1 MYLKILA
8 PFRSHFALNPGVLS
22 AVTENYLKFWQSVK
36 NNYKNKN
43 KLIKDIQFLHQD
55 IKKDEVSYS
64 KTEDDTL
71 SQSLSVIKIIPG
83 EVEEIVRKS
92 LDDCINRLG
101 DEQKQF
107 AEKIDFDLESA
118 QIEIYD
124 NTIATVEYTLKITDI
139 NPLMSDENYK
149 LILDTLESVTVDFT
163 RNFVDEFYDKAL
175 IGFLKDLSS
184 KYDSES
190 RFVQKPG
197 SYEAFKDLKKYD
209 DKDATR
215 VLWVTRTIG
224 FEQNDKMKDEIIN
237 YWLRGI
243 GSHSEL
249 EKVKNDSTEFSL
261 LWVNYIARE
270 DADNINRF
278 EEKHSHDKL
287 TFSEAWDSMKIAQ
300 YYYSAL
306 DSLNKNLH
314 DVIAFSYTKE
324 ANKRIRNLNQFLNN
338 TSSAT
343 RLLIIHFREIQKY
356 LKRNKLSYLQKIMN
370 KWDFENLIEYAEE
383 KMNLCKE
390 RVEQLHNVSMQRSSL
405 YTDILL
411 LVIGAISIFDLFL
424 GLSEYG
430 RTLTGDAIMGFRG
443 NNAFNFLAVVATES
457 TDNLLIYSLIVIV
470 LISLFYYYF
479 RRKSIL

>member
-8 PFRSHFALNPGVLS
+8 PFRSHFVLNPGVLS
-22 AVTENYLKFWQSVK
+22 AVTDDYTKFWQTVQKS
-36 NNYKNKN
+36 YKSKS
-43 KLIKDIQFLHQD
+43 KLIKDIQFLHSD
-55 IKKDEVSYS
+55 MKKDKVSYS

-71 SQSLSVIKIIPG
+71 SQSLNVMRVIPG
-83 EVEEIVRKS
+83 EVEELVKNS
-92 LDDCINRLG
+92 LSVAVSRLN
-101 DEQKQF
+101 DEEKTF
-107 AEKIDFDLESA
+107 GKKIDFDLESA

-124 NTIATVEYTLKITDI
+124 NTISTIEYTLKITDI
-139 NPLMSDENYK
+139 NPLMNDENYR
-149 LILDTLESVTVDFT
+149 LVLDTLESVTVDFT
-163 RNFVDEFYDKAL
+163 RTFVDEFYDKTL
-175 IGFLKDLSS
+175 KEFLKTLST
-184 KYDSES
+184 KYDSETK
-190 RFVQKPG
+190 FIQQPG

-209 DKDATR
+209 DEEATR

-224 FEQNDKMKDEIIN
+224 FDQDDKMKNEIIN

-261 LWVNYIARE
+261 LWVNYIVRE
-270 DADNINRF
+270 DADDIQKF

-314 DVIAFSYTKE
+314 DVIAFSYTKA
-324 ANKRIRNLNQFLNN
+324 ANKRIRNLNIFLNN

-356 LKRNKLSYLQKIMN
+356 LKRNKLSYLQKIME
-370 KWDFENLIEYAEE
+370 KWDFENLIEYAED

-424 GLSEYG
+424 GLSQYG
-430 RTLTGDAIMGFRG
+430 RTLTGDAIMGFRED
-443 NNAFNFLAVVATES
+443 NAFNFLAVVATES

-470 LISLFYYYF
+470 LISIFYYYF